1 MTIPQKKRKVK
12 QKKRSQRKK
21 LQVSQKAPIRKK
33 KAKKRPLVTITKRK
47 KKTKKRLTAREQLTA
62 VKRELAAAKRKL
74 KAARIQPPT
83 EAGAILSPR
92 SEAARKGWTTRRHNI
107 ALKRAQQI
115 DSAIGIVSAGDLK
128 DPEVVKRYEHLK
140 QPHVAKQ
147 IQNRLLEKMPEFFVR
162 GTDYF
167 ERPEP
172 NIMVRLI
179 IAEQEGDFDDVAK
192 EMAEEYGYE
201 DNEIYSLWHGYSLDD
216 AA

>member
-21 LQVSQKAPIRKK
+21 LQVSQKATLQKK
-33 KAKKRPLVTITKRK
+33 KAKKRPLVMSTKRK
-47 KKTKKRLTAREQLTA
+47 AKKKKAPTAKQQLATL
-62 VKRELAAAKRKL
+62 KRQLAAAKRKL
-74 KAARIQPPT
+74 KAAHIRSSA

-107 ALKRAQQI
+107 ALKQAKKI

-128 DPEVVKRYEHLK
+128 DPEVIKRYEHLK

-147 IQNRLLEKMPEFFVR
+147 IQNRLLEKMPEFFIR
-162 GTDYF
+162 GADYF

-172 NIMVRLI
+172 NIMLRLI
-179 IAEQEGDFDDVAK
+179 IAEQEGDFDEVAK
-192 EMAEEYGYE
+192 EMAEEYGYD

-216 AA
+216 GA